1 MTRSQELSLK
11 EGLMKEYRKDS
22 YPGDEDSRL
31 LISLHSIEFS
41 KKTNGYFEV
50 ANDIFFSNLLYLL
63 YIKKVTAG
71 NDFETAKD
79 RAKSVLISELEKKR
93 YSILASAISENEET
107 LDSVV
112 TGRKLILIDRA
123 ISLLETN
130 KDEDVYCNYDVPE
143 NG

>member
-1 MTRSQELSLK
+1 MTTSQELASK
-11 EGLMKEYRKDS
+11 ERLMKEYRKNI
-22 YPGDEDSRL
+22 YPGDEDFRL

-50 ANDIFFSNLLYLL
+50 ASDIFFSNLLYLL
-63 YIKKVTAG
+63 YIKRVTAG
-71 NDFETAKD
+71 HDFETAKD
-79 RAKSVLISELEKKR
+79 KAKSVLISELEKKR

-107 LDSVV
+107 LESVV

-123 ISLLETN
+123 IFLLETK

-143 NG
+143 DR